1 MRRLFNRVTWL
12 GYNHVTRVWRQL
24 KVCCLFTVLMVCVI
38 LNELLFSES
47 LSELRILEIKYMFY
61 DIVFLY
67 FTQFILRIFILDIDL
82 RRPLV
87 AGNHSYLKNTNAS
100 SPLTNTHSPNIFLTH
115 TRDLCHARRIL

>member
-87 AGNHSYLKNTNAS
+87 AGNHSYLKKHKCLFPTYKH
-100 SPLTNTHSPNIFLTH
+100 P
-115 TRDLCHARRIL
+115 